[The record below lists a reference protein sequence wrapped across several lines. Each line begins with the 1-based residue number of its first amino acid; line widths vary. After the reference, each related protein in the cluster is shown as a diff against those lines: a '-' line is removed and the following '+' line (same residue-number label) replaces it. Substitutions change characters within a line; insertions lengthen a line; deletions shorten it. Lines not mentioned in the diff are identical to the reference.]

1 VPARRLNPRFLHA
14 VAQEKSTKVLARFGQ
29 RPCCRRA
36 RDPLAGGGARRTDP
50 LIQLAGQDEF
60 RPHQRGDALP
70 RDNQGEKACCLT
82 EECSHEVARCL
93 IKDVPIAS

>member
-1 VPARRLNPRFLHA
+1 MPWRRRNPPRCWRALDSALAA
-14 VAQEKSTKVLARFGQ
+14 VARGTPL
-29 RPCCRRA
+29 
-36 RDPLAGGGARRTDP
+36 LAGGGARRTDP